1 MELQDKIQALKLQ
14 KKYSVSHIST
24 FLACCSEL
32 FLEASCEEKNSVD
45 GLALDWLDY
54 LHSSTVHYRILQ
66 MTVLLE
72 YFPSMWENMQAC
84 TEIPRLL

>member
-45 GLALDWLDY
+45 GLALD
-54 LHSSTVHYRILQ
+54 
-66 MTVLLE
+66 
-72 YFPSMWENMQAC
+72 
-84 TEIPRLL
+84 